1 MDKDKMG
8 KFIEQL
14 RKSKGYSQND
24 LAKIIPIGREAI
36 SKWERGENAP
46 SSVSLYRL
54 CDIFEVTMD
63 ELMFGEYLSEKNEIE
78 VSTVK
83 AKIYDDNIAKTQ
95 KINILIS
102 FIIVLIISF
111 FAICILLI
119 YFVNTFDTVKV
130 YTINC
135 HNDEISIH
143 DGLFFVTKEKT
154 YLSLGKIEAI
164 DKKQI
169 VYTKLYYV
177 KRTGEHRIISEQ
189 DDLPTNIYDYNEYE
203 VNFEINDIDYILQN
217 MLLEVTFKGGSS
229 TILHL
234 EFIRDFSNDYIFPN
248 KIAKYKTDEFSTDD
262 LNYDLL
268 IEEKIK
274 KNLSFEEEGV
284 YKLKKGNYVFNYFED
299 SKLFTLIYRD
309 KNTNEAW
316 SKKLFWGSKE
326 INYYKFDNDQ
336 KILNAFKYDTLE
348 DSLTCLSGTFCKKD
362 KTKIKIFLNK
372 TAFIFS
378 Q

>member
-248 KIAKYKTDEFSTDD
+248 KIAKYNDSENENDTPK
-262 LNYDLL
+262 YDKKA
-268 IEEKIK
+268 EEKIK
-274 KNLSFEEEGV
+274 DSFSYESEGV
-284 YKLKKGNYVFNYFED
+284 YKFKKDNFTFNYFE
-299 SKLFTLIYRD
+299 SAKSLIIYL
-309 KNTNEAW
+309 KNTNSIDRW
-316 SKKLFWGSKE
+316 SKQLFL
-326 INYYKFDNDQ
+326 NDNTIIYFEFNSSSE
-336 KILNAFKYDTLE
+336 ILNAFQYNYND
-348 DSLTCLSGTFCKKD
+348 DSYECISNECKIEKN
-362 KTKIKIFLNK
+362 KIRLFIEE
-372 TAFIFS
+372 TSFIFT
-378 Q
+378 